1 MFGKS
6 KQKFRAPRI
15 STVIGSGTE
24 VQGDIHF
31 VDGLHVDGV
40 IKGDVISD
48 PQDPGATL
56 TLSELGTIEGNVRV
70 GNVMLNGTVVGDV
83 IAANRVELAP
93 KARITGTL
101 TYVLL
106 EMSMGAEINGKL
118 IHAEQEPKKL
128 EFDGNKK
135 ASVKQGAAEKQQA
148 NKQPAAKPA
157 VGANKPSPVN
167 GGLSE
172 NQPPKPPQAN
182 GERDSRNS

>member
-48 PQDPGATL
+48 PEDRAATL
-56 TLSELGTIEGNVRV
+56 TLSELGTIEGNVHV

-101 TYVLL
+101 TYSLL
-106 EMSMGAEINGKL
+106 EMSMGAEVNGKL
-118 IHAEQEPKKL
+118 IHAAEEEPRKL

-135 ASVKQGAAEKQQA
+135 EETTK
-148 NKQPAAKPA
+148 AKPVA
-157 VGANKPSPVN
+157 ENKTPETANAEQGSDN
-167 GGLSE
+167 T
-172 NQPPKPPQAN
+172 
-182 GERDSRNS
+182 